1 VVDTVSNFAGGAVKG
16 VTDVANNIVDGVSNF
31 ANNTKEKV
39 DGIFG
44 KVGGWFSD
52 TFNLKK
58 TSNTSNQ
65 TSNKS
70 TTNNAITINTSS
82 STFDIDSINRALGGK
97 FI

>member
-1 VVDTVSNFAGGAVKG
+1 MLLIRYQTLLVVQLKG

-39 DGIFG
+39 GGIFG

-58 TSNTSNQ
+58 LLIRSNQ
-65 TSNKS
+65 TSNKKH
-70 TTNNAITINTSS
+70 NQ
-82 STFDIDSINRALGGK
+82 
-97 FI
+97 